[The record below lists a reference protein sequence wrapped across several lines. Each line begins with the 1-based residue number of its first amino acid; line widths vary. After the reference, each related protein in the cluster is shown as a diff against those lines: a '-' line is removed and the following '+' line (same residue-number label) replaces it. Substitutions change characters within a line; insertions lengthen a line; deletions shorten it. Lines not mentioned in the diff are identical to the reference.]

1 MDNKSSLSKIYTKV
15 DCESCIACGICQL
28 RAPEIF
34 EYDAEGIA
42 FVKQDNNAMISNVR
56 HISLMEQAKAQVEE
70 ALSSIDM
77 GMPVDFIAT
86 DLRSAWELL
95 GDITGDTIRESM
107 IDELFSRFCLGK

>member
-42 FVKQDNNAMISNVR
+42 FVKQDNNTGTVPLPEDTLEKFKDAYTACPTGAIKRKKSPFT
-56 HISLMEQAKAQVEE
+56 EE
-70 ALSSIDM
+70 
-77 GMPVDFIAT
+77 
-86 DLRSAWELL
+86 
-95 GDITGDTIRESM
+95 
-107 IDELFSRFCLGK
+107 

>member
-1 MDNKSSLSKIYTKV
+1 MQELVY
-15 DCESCIACGICQL
+15 GG
-28 RAPEIF
+28 R
-34 EYDAEGIA
+34 
-42 FVKQDNNAMISNVR
+42 VKQDNSAMISNVR
-56 HISLMEQAKAQVEE
+56 HISLYGTSKAQVEQ

-107 IDELFSRFCLGK
+107 IDELFSRFCLGKLTMSTSKSLHWWVYPFGIGPKSF